1 MAHTICAHLTEDWK
15 QEPMAKVLL
24 IEDDK
29 DLANMVRTYLL
40 FEHHSVESLF
50 DGKQATE
57 YLRCYPYD
65 VIILDWELPGKNGID
80 VLKDFR
86 ENGGTTPILML
97 TGRTDVAEKEKGL
110 DSGADDYLAKPFEM
124 RELGARVRA
133 LLRRPSVTQFNTL
146 TAGDIV
152 LDTAKYRAWKLDKP
166 LALVPKEFKLL
177 EFFMRHPNQVFTP
190 EALLNRVW
198 PTESESTEEAL
209 RTAIKRLRKKID
221 PEGEILRTIHGVG
234 YILEVS

>member
-1 MAHTICAHLTEDWK
+1 MQSCKI
-15 QEPMAKVLL
+15 LL
-24 IEDDK
+24 VEDDPN
-29 DLANMVRTYLL
+29 LAYLL
-40 FEHHSVESLF
+40 RIHFERERFLIDTVTKGSEALAQLKTHGYELIV
-50 DGKQATE
+50 
-57 YLRCYPYD
+57 
-65 VIILDWELPGKNGID
+65 LDWMLPDITG
-80 VLKDFR
+80 VEVCEQYR
-86 ENGGTTPILML
+86 STGGQTPVLML
-97 TGRTDVAEKEKGL
+97 TGKSDVSEKEKGL

-133 LLRRPSVTQFNTL
+133 LLRRPAMTLSNTL
-146 TAGDIV
+146 RAGDIV
-152 LDTAKYRAWKLDKP
+152 LDASKYKAWKLDQP
-166 LALVPKEFKLL
+166 ISLVPKEFKLL

-221 PEGEILRTIHGVG
+221 PDGKLLRTIHGVG

>member
-1 MAHTICAHLTEDWK
+1 
-15 QEPMAKVLL
+15 MAKVLL

-50 DGKQATE
+50 DGQRAAE
-57 YLRCYPYD
+57 YLRSFPYD
-65 VIILDWELPGKNGID
+65 VIILDWELPEKPGIE
-80 VLKDFR
+80 VLREFR
-86 ENGGTTPILML
+86 AHGGTTPVLML
-97 TGRTDVAEKEKGL
+97 TGKSDVSEKEKGL

-133 LLRRPSVTQFNTL
+133 LLRRPAMTLSNTL
-146 TAGDIV
+146 RAGDIV
-152 LDTAKYRAWKLDKP
+152 LDASKYKAWKLDQP
-166 LALVPKEFKLL
+166 ISLVPKEFKLL

-221 PEGEILRTIHGVG
+221 PDGKLLRTIHGVG

>member
-1 MAHTICAHLTEDWK
+1 
-15 QEPMAKVLL
+15 MAKVLL

-50 DGKQATE
+50 DGQRATE
-57 YLRCYPYD
+57 YLRSFPYD
-65 VIILDWELPGKNGID
+65 VIILDWELPEKSGIE
-80 VLKDFR
+80 VLKEFR
-86 ENGGTTPILML
+86 EHGGTTPVLML
-97 TGRTDVAEKEKGL
+97 TGKTDISEKEKGL
-110 DSGADDYLAKPFEM
+110 DAGADDYLAKPFEM

-133 LLRRPSVTQFNTL
+133 LLRRPAMTLSNTL
-146 TAGDIV
+146 RAGDIV
-152 LDTAKYRAWKLDKP
+152 LDASKYKAWKLDQP
-166 LALVPKEFKLL
+166 ISLVPKEFKLL

-221 PEGEILRTIHGVG
+221 PDGKLLRTIHGVG